1 MSEHK
6 STAKT
11 AKEAFSESAL
21 KHIAEVIAEVEEHTS
36 AEIRV
41 SILDERPFEDGGL
54 ALDALALKEFT
65 RLGMHSTKGQNGILL
80 YIIFEEHKY
89 YICGDKGINDRVDT
103 NTWEDVATTIKS
115 HFKEGH
121 FEEGVVS
128 GLRAIKDHLCIAL
141 PPEATNPNELPNE
154 VVMR

>member
-1 MSEHK
+1 MSEHQI
-6 STAKT
+6 AKT

-21 KHIAEVIAEVEEHTS
+21 KHIADVIAEVEEHTS

-41 SILDERPFEDGGL
+41 SILDERPFEDAGL

-80 YIIFEEHKY
+80 YILFEEHKY

-103 NTWEDVATTIKS
+103 NTWEDVAATIKS

-121 FEEGVVS
+121 FEDGVVS
-128 GLRAIKDHLCIAL
+128 GLRTIKDHLRIAL
-141 PPEATNPNELPNE
+141 PPDTTNPNELPNE
-154 VVMR
+154 VILR

>member
-1 MSEHK
+1 MSEHHLV
-6 STAKT
+6 AKT

-21 KHIAEVIAEVEEHTS
+21 GRIADVIAEVEEHTS
-36 AEIRV
+36 AEVRV

-54 ALDALALKEFT
+54 PLDTLALKEFS
-65 RLGMHSTKGQNGILL
+65 RLGMQSTIGQNGILL
-80 YIIFEEHKY
+80 YILFEERKY

-103 NTWEDVATTIKS
+103 NTWEDVASTIKS
-115 HFKEGH
+115 HFKHGH

-128 GLRAIKDHLCIAL
+128 GLRKIKEHLRIAL

-154 VVMR
+154 VILR

>member
-1 MSEHK
+1 MSEHQ
-6 STAKT
+6 SIAKT

-21 KHIAEVIAEVEEHTS
+21 KHIADVISEVEEHTS
-36 AEIRV
+36 AEVRV

-54 ALDALALKEFT
+54 PLDKLALKEFS
-65 RLGMHSTKGQNGILL
+65 RLGMHTTKGQNGILL

-103 NTWEDVATTIKS
+103 NTWEDVAATIKS
-115 HFKEGH
+115 HFKNGH

-128 GLRAIKDHLCIAL
+128 GLRTIKEHLRIAL
-141 PPEATNPNELPNE
+141 PPDTTNPNELPNE